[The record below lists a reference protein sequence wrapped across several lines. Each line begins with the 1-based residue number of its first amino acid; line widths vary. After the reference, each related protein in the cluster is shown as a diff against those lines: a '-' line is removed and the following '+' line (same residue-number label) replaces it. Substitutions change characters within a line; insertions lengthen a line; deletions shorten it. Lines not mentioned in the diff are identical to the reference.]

1 MIDLYA
7 IATAIGAIIAA
18 VGAAWFSGRKSAK
31 TAQKLDA
38 AKDLKN
44 AFETRDEVE
53 NRIARERDA
62 RQRLR
67 DDWGQ

>member
-1 MIDLYA
+1 MTEALI
-7 IATAIGAIIAA
+7 AIGAIIAA
-18 VGAAWFSGRKSAK
+18 VFAAWVGGRKSAK

>member
-1 MIDLYA
+1 MTEA
-7 IATAIGAIIAA
+7 IIALGAIIAA
-18 VGAAWFSGRKSAK
+18 VFAAWVGGRRSAK

-62 RQRLR
+62 HQRLR

>member
-1 MIDLYA
+1 MTEALI
-7 IATAIGAIIAA
+7 AIGAIVAA
-18 VGAAWFSGRKSAK
+18 VFAAWVGGRKSAK

-53 NRIARERDA
+53 NRIAGERDA
-62 RQRLR
+62 HQRLR